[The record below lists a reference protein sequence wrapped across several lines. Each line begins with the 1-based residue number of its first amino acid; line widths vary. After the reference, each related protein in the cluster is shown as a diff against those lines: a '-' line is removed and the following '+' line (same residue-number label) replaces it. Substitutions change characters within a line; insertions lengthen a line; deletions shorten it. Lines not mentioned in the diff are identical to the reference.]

1 MPKSEQA
8 KIVSWFYRRQF
19 RDGHLAFDE
28 LLRDAVHEVLGK
40 KAIDLDAYIDA
51 NRNRLWNALMNQ
63 ISIGTKRGILPL
75 FIVVDRVSR
84 KIIWYPF
91 CKDIEDKKQKSV
103 LRLCKS
109 RPAFLKRFDNLSHR
123 EYEALG
129 CVIAELAGAKDRFLT
144 TPGNDG
150 GVDFFARIVLAGRTH
165 IFSGEY
171 SPIRVVGQSKKY
183 SERVD
188 VDRFGTFLNTL
199 NEVRNL
205 APNVKHIIP
214 SWFIESSGPIVG
226 WIVAHNG
233 FQSGAETKA
242 RNNGVIL
249 SDSLDLAEIA
259 AKSRLL
265 SQVDE
270 IMERVD
276 KLHESIM
283 RLLNEYGE

>member
-1 MPKSEQA
+1 MPKSEQT
-8 KIVSWFYRRQF
+8 KIISWFYRKPF
-19 RDGHLAFDE
+19 HDGHLAFDE
-28 LLRDAVHEVLGK
+28 LLHDAVHEVLGK
-40 KAIDLDAYIDA
+40 EVIDLDAYVYV
-51 NRNRLWNALMNQ
+51 NRNRLWNALMKQ
-63 ISIGTKRGILPL
+63 ISIEGKRGILPL
-75 FIVVDRVSR
+75 FVVVDRISR

-91 CKDIEDKKQKSV
+91 CKDIDSKKQKRV

-109 RPAFLKRFDNLSHR
+109 RPAFLTRFDDLSYR

-150 GVDFFARIVLAGRTH
+150 GIDFFARIVLSGRTH
-165 IFSGEY
+165 IFSGEA
-171 SPIRVVGQSKKY
+171 SSIRVVAQSKKY

-188 VDRFGTFLNTL
+188 VGRFGTFLNTL

-205 APNVKHIIP
+205 APSVKHIIP
-214 SWFIESSGPIVG
+214 SWFKESSGPIVG

-233 FQSGAETKA
+233 FQTGAETKA

-265 SQVDE
+265 SEVDE
-270 IMERVD
+270 TIERVD
-276 KLHESIM
+276 KLHESITQ
-283 RLLNEYGE
+283 LLYEFG